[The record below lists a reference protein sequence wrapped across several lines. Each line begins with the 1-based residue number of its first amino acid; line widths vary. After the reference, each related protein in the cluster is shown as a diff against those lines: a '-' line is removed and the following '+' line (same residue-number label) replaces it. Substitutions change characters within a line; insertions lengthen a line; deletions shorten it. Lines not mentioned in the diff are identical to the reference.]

1 MKKIGFPLFI
11 LLFGAVCHAAPPSKN
26 PFAGFYADEGYVKRK
41 QGHDWVG
48 VHVEPLKNRYYRVVV
63 KSRNDIKKPTCSG
76 SFIAKP
82 ADKHTLSADSE
93 AGRFYLVF
101 GKNKLD
107 IRSKNKTT
115 LHYFCS
121 GGGSLARQ
129 YRKIR

>member
-1 MKKIGFPLFI
+1 MKKIGFLLFT
-11 LLFGAVCHAAPPSKN
+11 LLFGAVCHAAPSSKN
-26 PFAGFYADEGYVKRK
+26 PFAGFYADEGYTKRK
-41 QGHDWVG
+41 QGYDWVG
-48 VHVEPLKNRYYRVVV
+48 VYVEPLKNRHYRVVV

-101 GKNKLD
+101 GRNKLD

-121 GGGSLARQ
+121 GGGSLAGQ